1 MKELVD
7 ELQQEDSM
15 EYNELKMLPPDKE
28 YSRDEIKRKMKQF
41 NDPEDDKILLD
52 RKEFM
57 RFWSKEF
64 DQQIKDA
71 PLSKEMVQLQHLI
84 DVLKNSSTTSA

>member
-15 EYNELKMLPPDKE
+15 EYKGLKMLPPNTE
-28 YSRDEIKRKMKQF
+28 YSHDEIKRKMKQF
-41 NDPEDDKILLD
+41 NSPEDDKILLD

>member
-1 MKELVD
+1 MD

-15 EYNELKMLPPDKE
+15 EYKGLKMLPPNTE
-28 YSRDEIKRKMKQF
+28 YSHDEIKRKMKQF
-41 NDPEDDKILLD
+41 NSPEDDKILLD

-71 PLSKEMVQLQHLI
+71 PLGAEMVQLQHLM
-84 DVLKNSSTTSA
+84 DVLKNSSTNSA

>member
-1 MKELVD
+1 MD

-15 EYNELKMLPPDKE
+15 EYKGLKMLPPNTE
-28 YSRDEIKRKMKQF
+28 YSHDEIKRKMKQF
-41 NDPEDDKILLD
+41 NSPEDDKILLD

>member
-15 EYNELKMLPPDKE
+15 EYKGLKMLPPNTE
-28 YSRDEIKRKMKQF
+28 YSHDEIKRKMKQF
-41 NDPEDDKILLD
+41 NSPEDDKILLD
-52 RKEFM
+52 RNEFM

>member
-15 EYNELKMLPPDKE
+15 EYNGLKMLPPDKE
-28 YSRDEIKRKMKQF
+28 YSRDEIKQF

>member
-15 EYNELKMLPPDKE
+15 EYNGLKMLPPDKE
-28 YSRDEIKRKMKQF
+28 YSSDEIKRKMKQF

-84 DVLKNSSTTSA
+84 DVLKNS

>member
-15 EYNELKMLPPDKE
+15 EYNGLKMLPPDKE

-84 DVLKNSSTTSA
+84 DVLKNSSTNSA

>member
-1 MKELVD
+1 
-7 ELQQEDSM
+7 
-15 EYNELKMLPPDKE
+15 
-28 YSRDEIKRKMKQF
+28 MKQF

-84 DVLKNSSTTSA
+84 DVLKNSSTNSALHSNDIKCAVFDVTTIIANCTNAFTDTELRYSKC

>member
-15 EYNELKMLPPDKE
+15 EYNGLKMLPPDKE

>member
-15 EYNELKMLPPDKE
+15 EYNGLKMLPPDKE

-84 DVLKNSSTTSA
+84 DVLKNSSTSSA

>member
-15 EYNELKMLPPDKE
+15 EYKGLKMLPPNTE
-28 YSRDEIKRKMKQF
+28 YSHDEIKRKMKQF
-41 NDPEDDKILLD
+41 NSPEDDKILLD

-84 DVLKNSSTTSA
+84 DVLKNSSTNSA